1 LIFQALDEKHECVG
15 IYLNGDVI
23 YNDIPSGLSRT
34 WSFSSFLSDKEI
46 EYAQVYCRGKS
57 LDEVCPDHLKPEL
70 ERVWKKMGAFYRSF
84 VISKI
89 DLNQVCFYDLLP
101 EEFLKSFC
109 EVKNKITEH
118 VLENYSKPKNYD
130 LQSRIVALTTQIS
143 SQRLNLD
150 IGALRDDLSKYKTR
164 QFFKKINNTEP
175 YIKYNPYGT
184 KTGRLTTRKNSFPI
198 LTMDKKYRKI
208 IKPNNDLFVEFDYNS
223 AELRVL
229 LGLSGEKQPK
239 EDLHVW
245 NTNNIFK
252 EQYESRDLAKKRIFS
267 WLYNPN
273 SQDLELSKVY
283 NREKVKSMY
292 WDGKCV
298 KTMFEREIEA
308 DEYHAL
314 NYIIQSTCSDLI
326 LQQAVEIEKMLKS
339 KKTKIAFIIHDSIVL
354 DYSSDDGAIISD
366 IYKQFSKTPFGE
378 FKTNVSAGKNFG
390 DLKEIC
396 IQ

>member
-1 LIFQALDEKHECVG
+1 MIFQALDEKHECVG

-164 QFFKKINNTEP
+164 QFLKKS
-175 YIKYNPYGT
+175 
-184 KTGRLTTRKNSFPI
+184 TT
-198 LTMDKKYRKI
+198 
-208 IKPNNDLFVEFDYNS
+208 
-223 AELRVL
+223 
-229 LGLSGEKQPK
+229 
-239 EDLHVW
+239 
-245 NTNNIFK
+245 
-252 EQYESRDLAKKRIFS
+252 
-267 WLYNPN
+267 
-273 SQDLELSKVY
+273 
-283 NREKVKSMY
+283 
-292 WDGKCV
+292 
-298 KTMFEREIEA
+298 
-308 DEYHAL
+308 
-314 NYIIQSTCSDLI
+314 QSHI
-326 LQQAVEIEKMLKS
+326 
-339 KKTKIAFIIHDSIVL
+339 
-354 DYSSDDGAIISD
+354 
-366 IYKQFSKTPFGE
+366 
-378 FKTNVSAGKNFG
+378 
-390 DLKEIC
+390 
-396 IQ
+396 

>member
-89 DLNQVCFYDLLP
+89 DLNPVCFYDLLP